1 VAPVVRSRSASR
13 AQSAVRAQAGG
24 RAGVVSPARVC
35 AFAVIRRVF
44 EQAAY
49 ADRAFTAEA
58 AELEPRDRALA
69 MALAYGTVQ
78 RRATLDHVAAR
89 LSSRPLGELDP
100 PVLAALR
107 LGLFQ
112 LLLLDGVADHAA
124 VNDSVELAKRAQRG
138 GAGLVNA
145 VLRRAVR
152 DGPAIIAEL
161 DDDTAAAAAILHS
174 VPQWLAELWWNEL
187 GADQARA
194 LLRRINRPAESAL
207 RVNTLLAR
215 RDDVL
220 AELLVAARPA
230 AEVTTAARP
239 AAQESAAAHAAT
251 ELSIAARPAG
261 DLPEGIILAQ
271 PFDAHASE
279 LWARGE
285 IMPQSR
291 GSMLV
296 ARVLEPRPGER
307 VLDLCAAPGAKTTH
321 LGALMLGEGRLT
333 AVERHPGRA
342 DALARTIARMHV
354 DCAHVRVGDA
364 ATINLLSECSGDR
377 GSPAG
382 YERVLVD
389 PPCSGLGTLQS
400 RPDLRWRT
408 NPARIADLAPLQ
420 GRILRA
426 GAAALVP
433 GGVLVY
439 SVCTISRAESE
450 AVIEDFLRE
459 HREFRADDL
468 GDGRADQRP
477 GPYLQLLPHVDDTDG
492 FFIAALRRT

>member
-1 VAPVVRSRSASR
+1 VNPVARSQPAR
-13 AQSAVRAQAGG
+13 VGAQA
-24 RAGVVSPARVC
+24 RAGAVSPARVC

-58 AELEPRDRALA
+58 ADLAPRDRALA

-89 LSSRPLGELDP
+89 LSSRPPGDLDP
-100 PVLAALR
+100 PVLAAVR

-124 VNDSVELAKRAQRG
+124 VNDSVELAKHAQRG

-152 DGPAIIAEL
+152 EGPAIIDEL
-161 DDDTAAAAAILHS
+161 GDDTADAAATLHS

-220 AELLVAARPA
+220 TELSVAARPA
-230 AEVTTAARP
+230 AELAVAARP
-239 AAQESAAAHAAT
+239 AA
-251 ELSIAARPAG
+251 
-261 DLPEGIILAQ
+261 DLPEGIVVDQ

-296 ARVLEPRPGER
+296 ARVLEPGPGER

-321 LGALMLGEGRLT
+321 LGALMSGQGVLI

-354 DCAHVRVGDA
+354 DCARVRLGDA
-364 ATINLLSECSGDR
+364 TTIDVLTGVSGDR

-408 NPARIADLAPLQ
+408 SPARIADLAPLQ
-420 GRILRA
+420 SRILRA
-426 GAAALVP
+426 GAAALAP

-450 AVIEDFLRE
+450 GVIEDFLRE

-468 GDGRADQRP
+468 GDRRGDQRP

-492 FFIAALRRT
+492 FFIARLRRA